1 MEVEEDCWNFTCA
14 ETHVKESVIAVKVQD
29 HRIWSMQSNPMNGLH
44 HSQLRHCAKSRKV
57 AGSIPYGFL
66 GVCH

>member
-29 HRIWSMQSNPMNGLH
+29 HGVWNLQSNPMNGLH
-44 HSQLRHCAKSRKV
+44 QSVETLR
-57 AGSIPYGFL
+57 
-66 GVCH
+66 